1 MAKWLKEG
9 IDAGGFA
16 MYIKKRGG
24 GSKGNTMGAACTHLL
39 SFLIL
44 KKRQHWERIS
54 HWFDLKG
61 KRKGGTQ
68 KKTGKENKDITLFQ
82 GNKIHLSVWIK
93 ECLPKRLY
101 LTRFEETQS

>member
-1 MAKWLKEG
+1 
-9 IDAGGFA
+9 
-16 MYIKKRGG
+16 
-24 GSKGNTMGAACTHLL
+24 MGAVRTHLL

-54 HWFDLKG
+54 HWFNLKG

-82 GNKIHLSVWIK
+82 GNKAYLFVWIK

-101 LTRFEETQS
+101 LTRIEETQS